1 MVEQLYDI
9 AEYGP
14 ALNALKEIVAQLPEP
29 FVLIGGWGVYVTV
42 NESFT
47 DEHGSSYLGSKDID
61 VCFQVDPECSE
72 SDLKTC
78 TFSQAIDVIQSI
90 GYFPEGSFRY
100 CKIIK
105 RDTGEVITKE
115 VAQKIGMYDLFYL
128 YIDVMVDNIHPK
140 QKEVFGFNVLD
151 EPVIR
156 RVFKESTGVAV
167 ILDGVELVIPPP
179 VMLLA
184 TKLVS
189 IQTRTKDDKLTKD
202 ACDIYAILWHSSIS
216 YKEIL
221 EEIHHQYPQECRA
234 GFDAITDEVSKNAA
248 RHLGIDVETYRGVI
262 RGLIENL

>member
-1 MVEQLYDI
+1 MPEQLYDRV
-9 AEYGP
+9 EYES
-14 ALNALKEIVAQLPEP
+14 ALTALKEIVARLPEP
-29 FVLIGGWGVYVTV
+29 FVLIGGWAVYVTV
-42 NESFT
+42 NESFA
-47 DEHGSSYLGSKDID
+47 DEHGASYLGSRDID

-72 SDLKTC
+72 SDLRTC
-78 TFSQAIDVIQSI
+78 TFSKAIAVIQNI
-90 GYFPEGSFRY
+90 GYSPDGSFRY

-105 RDTGEVITKE
+105 RDTGEAVTKE

-140 QKEVFGFNVLD
+140 QKDVFGFNVLE

-156 RVFKESTGVAV
+156 GVFNESTGVV
-167 ILDGVELVIPPP
+167 IIFDEVELLIPPP

-189 IQTRTKDDKLTKD
+189 IQNRTKDDKLTKD

-216 YKEIL
+216 YQKIL

-234 GFDAITDEVSKNAA
+234 GFEAITDEVSGKAA
-248 RHLGIDVETYRGVI
+248 RHLGIEAETYRGVI

>member
-1 MVEQLYDI
+1 MPEQLYDRT
-9 AEYGP
+9 EYES
-14 ALNALKEIVAQLPEP
+14 ALTALKEIVAQLPEP

-47 DEHGSSYLGSKDID
+47 NEHGSQYLGSRDID

-90 GYFPEGSFRY
+90 GYSPEGSFRY

-140 QKEVFGFNVLD
+140 QKDVFGFNVLD

-189 IQTRTKDDKLTKD
+189 IQNRTKDDKLTKD

-221 EEIHHQYPQECRA
+221 GEIHRLYPQECRA

-248 RHLGIDVETYRGVI
+248 RHLGIDGETYRGVI
-262 RGLIENL
+262 SGLIKNL

>member
-1 MVEQLYDI
+1 MPEQLYDRT
-9 AEYGP
+9 EYES
-14 ALNALKEIVAQLPEP
+14 ALTALKEIVAQLPEP

-47 DEHGSSYLGSKDID
+47 NEHGSQYLGSRDID
-61 VCFQVDPECSE
+61 VCFQVDPDCSE
-72 SDLKTC
+72 SDLRTC
-78 TFSQAIDVIQSI
+78 TFSQALAVIQRI
-90 GYFPEGSFRY
+90 GYSPDGSFRY

-140 QKEVFGFNVLD
+140 QKDVFGFNVLD

-156 RVFKESTGVAV
+156 RVFKESTGVVV

-189 IQTRTKDDKLTKD
+189 IQNRTKDDKLTKD

-221 EEIHHQYPQECRA
+221 GEIHRQYPQECRA

-262 RGLIENL
+262 RGLIANL

>member
-1 MVEQLYDI
+1 MPEQLYDRI
-9 AEYGP
+9 EYES
-14 ALNALKEIVAQLPEP
+14 ALAALKEIVARLPEP

-42 NESFT
+42 NNSFA
-47 DEHGSSYLGSKDID
+47 DEHGATYLGSRDID

-72 SDLKTC
+72 SDLRAC
-78 TFSQAIDVIQSI
+78 TFSQAIAVIQGI
-90 GYFPEGSFRY
+90 GYSPDGSFRY

-128 YIDVMVDNIHPK
+128 YIDVMVDNIHPM
-140 QKEVFGFNVLD
+140 QKDVFGFNVLD

-167 ILDGVELVIPPP
+167 TLDGVELLIPPP

-189 IQTRTKDDKLTKD
+189 IQNRTKDDKLTKD
-202 ACDIYAILWHSSIS
+202 ACDIYAILWHSSIP
-216 YKEIL
+216 YKKIL
-221 EEIHHQYPQECRA
+221 EGIHRQYPQECKA
-234 GFDAITDEVSKNAA
+234 GFDAITDEVSKKAA